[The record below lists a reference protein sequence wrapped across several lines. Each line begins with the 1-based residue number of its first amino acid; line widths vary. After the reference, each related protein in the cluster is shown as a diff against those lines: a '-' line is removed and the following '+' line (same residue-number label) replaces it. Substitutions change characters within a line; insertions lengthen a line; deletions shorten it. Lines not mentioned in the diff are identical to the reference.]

1 MFNEAFLE
9 EVRTHHAELI
19 KSGLKAAA
27 EEPEISA
34 DLETELRDRFAP
46 VPATQ
51 WSTEP
56 ELPAEGVRDLRL
68 IDAISEGMGQ
78 AMETFPELVLMGQDI
93 AEYGGVFKVTDG
105 FVERFGKERV
115 RNTPLCESA
124 IVGAALGLSLSLIH
138 ISEPTRPY

>member
-1 MFNEAFLE
+1 MCSTIAFLE

-46 VPATQ
+46 VPETQ
-51 WSTEP
+51 WSNEP
-56 ELPAEGVRDLRL
+56 ELPEEGARDLRL
-68 IDAISEGMGQ
+68 IDAISEGLGQ
-78 AMETFPELVLMGQDI
+78 AMEAFQSLCSWARHRRVRRRIQS
-93 AEYGGVFKVTDG
+93 DG
-105 FVERFGKERV
+105 RICGAIWQERV

-124 IVGAALGLSLSLIH
+124 IVGAALG
-138 ISEPTRPY
+138 